1 VAEAQREITRSVL
14 AVLFILALIGS
25 SIWILRPFLGAIVWA
40 TTVVVATWP
49 LMISLQTLLW
59 NKRSLAVVAMT
70 LLLLCV
76 LVVPL
81 TFAIAAI
88 VSNLDDIAVWAK
100 SLAAFKLPPPPGWLV
115 SLPLVGGKALELWE
129 RVATAGIQD
138 ATVRVVP
145 YAGGVIKWFAAQLG
159 SVGVLLLEFLLTVV
173 LAAAMYAGGERATQ
187 RLFRFGQRLAG
198 SGGETAIYLAGHT
211 IRGVAL
217 GVVVTAIV
225 QSLFG
230 GIGLLIAGVPLA
242 GALTGAMLLL
252 SIAQIGVS
260 PVLGC
265 VAAWLYWTGQSAW
278 GTFMLVWMIVAGTMD
293 NFLRPV
299 LIRKG
304 ADLPLLL
311 VFVGVVGGLVAFGF
325 IGIFV
330 GPVILAVADKLLV
343 AWIEGDVQP
352 SEVDDRHCN

>member
-1 VAEAQREITRSVL
+1 
-14 AVLFILALIGS
+14 
-25 SIWILRPFLGAIVWA
+25 
-40 TTVVVATWP
+40 
-49 LMISLQTLLW
+49 
-59 NKRSLAVVAMT
+59 
-70 LLLLCV
+70 
-76 LVVPL
+76 
-81 TFAIAAI
+81 
-88 VSNLDDIAVWAK
+88 
-100 SLAAFKLPPPPGWLV
+100 
-115 SLPLVGGKALELWE
+115 
-129 RVATAGIQD
+129 
-138 ATVRVVP
+138 
-145 YAGGVIKWFAAQLG
+145 
-159 SVGVLLLEFLLTVV
+159 
-173 LAAAMYAGGERATQ
+173 
-187 RLFRFGQRLAG
+187 LAG